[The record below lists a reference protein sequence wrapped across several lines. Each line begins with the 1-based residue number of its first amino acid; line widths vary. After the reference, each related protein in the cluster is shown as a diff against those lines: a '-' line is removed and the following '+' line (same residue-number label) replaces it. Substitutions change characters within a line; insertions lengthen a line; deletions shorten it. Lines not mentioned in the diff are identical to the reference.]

1 MANLTQ
7 QYISGDELEKKRLI
21 ITSMI
26 GWLFTAFQEQA
37 DEKSTA

>member
-1 MANLTQ
+1 MDNLTQ

-26 GWLFTAFQEQA
+26 GWLFPVFQEQA